1 MGYTQMEQ
9 VPLALAPA
17 PAPTLDS
24 FVPGSNAAAVQHL
37 RGLAVAGPGAPT
49 PVYLWGPSGSGK
61 THLLQGLAAAQVNDT
76 PNTTAC
82 FTPHTP
88 LPWHLPPQTQL
99 VLLDNCEQLSSS
111 AQHAAFVLFNEVTA
125 LGLPFV
131 AAGQWPPVDL
141 PLRDDL
147 RTRLGW
153 GHVFA
158 LQPLSEAETQQ
169 ALQAEAHR
177 RGFSLDDGVTSF
189 LMTRFARDLSHQMH
203 LLAALDH
210 YGLVKARRVT
220 VPLVRDMLAN
230 DAVSDLR
237 ADDAVPDTTPTH
249 P

>member
-1 MGYTQMEQ
+1 MGHAQMQ
-9 VPLALAPA
+9 QLPLALAPP

-24 FVPGSNAAAVQHL
+24 FVPGSNGAVLQHL
-37 RGLAVAGPGAPT
+37 RSLLAMPSATPT
-49 PVYLWGPSGSGK
+49 PVYVWGPSGSGK
-61 THLLQGLAAAQVNDT
+61 THLLQGLAAAQT
-76 PNTTAC
+76 QHPPNTPEAVAW
-82 FTPHTP
+82 FTPHTA
-88 LPWHLPPQTQL
+88 LPWHLPQQSQL
-99 VLLDNCEQLSSS
+99 VVLDNCEALGTS
-111 AQHAAFVLFNEVTA
+111 AQHAAFVLFNEATA
-125 LGLPFV
+125 LSLPFV
-131 AAGQWPPVDL
+131 ATGQLPPVDL

-158 LQPLSEAETQQ
+158 LQPLSEQETHL

-210 YGLVKARRVT
+210 YGLVKGRRVT
-220 VPLVRDMLAN
+220 VHLVRDMLAN
-230 DAVSDLR
+230 DAV
-237 ADDAVPDTTPTH
+237 PDMTPSS